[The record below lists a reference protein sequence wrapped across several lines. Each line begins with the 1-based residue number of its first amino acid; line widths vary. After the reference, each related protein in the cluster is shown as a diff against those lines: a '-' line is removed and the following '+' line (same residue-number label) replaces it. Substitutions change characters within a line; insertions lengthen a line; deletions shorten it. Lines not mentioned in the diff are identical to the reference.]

1 MTLAIDSTTTLNND
15 IAMPWLGLGVFKM
28 DNEGEVEQAIAR
40 ALEVGYRHIDTAM
53 IYKNEEGVGK
63 AVRSAPVSREEIFV
77 TTKCWNTD
85 IREGKASEACEQSL
99 ARLGL
104 EYVDLYLLHWAV
116 EGYQQAWEDLQKLQE
131 QGKVRAIGVSNFM
144 VHHLEAL
151 AKQGGPVP
159 AVNQVEFHP
168 RLQRP
173 DLYQYCQKHKIQLEA
188 WSPLMQ
194 GKVFDLPELTEI
206 ARQHGKSI
214 AQIVIRWN
222 MQREVVVIPKSA
234 NRQRIAENAN
244 VFDFELSEQDMQRIN
259 AMDKDERVGPDPDHV
274 TF

>member
-15 IAMPWLGLGVFKM
+15 VAMPWLGLGVFKM

-63 AVRSAPVSREEIFV
+63 AVRSAAVTREEIFV

-104 EYVDLYLLHWAV
+104 DYVDLYLLHWAV

-151 AKQGGPVP
+151 AKQGGAVP

-222 MQREVVVIPKSA
+222 LQREVVVIPKSA
-234 NRQRIAENAN
+234 NPQRIAENAN